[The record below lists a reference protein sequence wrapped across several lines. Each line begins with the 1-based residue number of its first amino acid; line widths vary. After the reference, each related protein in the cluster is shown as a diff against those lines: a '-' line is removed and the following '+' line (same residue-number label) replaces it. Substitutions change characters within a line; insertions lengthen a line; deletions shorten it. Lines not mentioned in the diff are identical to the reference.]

1 MNELEVMIKF
11 LQSHGYSVRK
21 LSRNTPKTNET
32 DNQLLNF
39 DSLPDSAHVR
49 VPVVAALRGCTVN
62 TVWRHVKLG
71 LVPAPKK
78 LGPQITAWNVG
89 ELREYMKRQS

>member
-1 MNELEVMIKF
+1 MHTSAINDPNFEALK
-11 LQSHGYSVRK
+11 S
-21 LSRNTPKTNET
+21 
-32 DNQLLNF
+32 F

-89 ELREYMKRQS
+89 ELRRSFGMEAA